1 MAQEITFTLF
11 RTYLRTIE
19 NSVGSNTFR
28 SSYAHTEHGE
38 EVNAEKDAEER
49 AEKDAEERVE
59 KDAEK
64 VSRGRR
70 REAEEERQR
79 NFTLKLLRRIL
90 CRRSSANA

>member
-1 MAQEITFTLF
+1 
-11 RTYLRTIE
+11 
-19 NSVGSNTFR
+19 
-28 SSYAHTEHGE
+28 
-38 EVNAEKDAEER
+38 
-49 AEKDAEERVE
+49 
-59 KDAEK
+59 